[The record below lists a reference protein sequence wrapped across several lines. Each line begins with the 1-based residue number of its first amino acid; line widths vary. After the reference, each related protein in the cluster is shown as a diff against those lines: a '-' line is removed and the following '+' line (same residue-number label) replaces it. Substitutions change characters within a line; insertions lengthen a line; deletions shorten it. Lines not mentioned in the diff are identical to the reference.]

1 MYLWASLKSNCIR
14 EVLAWPAWLLALLSK
29 HTWCVCSSLLT
40 LLLPRAARGVEPRL
54 KSSRWAASKSW
65 LPSESSKGTVTE
77 CIRVNGNAALLF

>member
-1 MYLWASLKSNCIR
+1 M
-14 EVLAWPAWLLALLSK
+14 
-29 HTWCVCSSLLT
+29 CSSLLT